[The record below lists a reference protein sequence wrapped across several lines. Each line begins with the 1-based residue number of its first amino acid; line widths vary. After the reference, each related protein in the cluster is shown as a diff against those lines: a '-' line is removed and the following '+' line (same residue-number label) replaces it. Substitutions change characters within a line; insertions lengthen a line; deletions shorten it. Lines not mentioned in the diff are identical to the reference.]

1 MGLTG
6 IPHLHARQVFK
17 EDLVLDYWCVVMIKL
32 VIFDVW
38 NTLLSL
44 DGMHELLALRL
55 HGVVR
60 NRAPNTLLEVVKA
73 VHNEV
78 KSLRIGNEASPSE
91 VLSESR
97 KRLCNRLGITLG
109 DFQGIHDDLLSEASR
124 GGLEH
129 LVVDGAREVLSFV
142 KGLNLK
148 TAVLGN
154 VLLWDSTLTETI
166 LNASGLGNFIDRYFF
181 SDRLGHQ
188 KPEFE
193 AFMSV
198 VRYFGLKA
206 YEAVHVGDSVREDF
220 GGALVAGLRAVLIS
234 GRQDCGVIKSEE
246 FAIIPGIKLLIP
258 VVSEW
263 FRTR

>member
-1 MGLTG
+1 
-6 IPHLHARQVFK
+6 
-17 EDLVLDYWCVVMIKL
+17 MIKL

-44 DGMHELLALRL
+44 DDMHELLALRL
-55 HGVVR
+55 HSVVR
-60 NRAPNTLLEVVKA
+60 DRAPDTLLDVVKA
-73 VHNEV
+73 VHSEV

-97 KRLCNRLGITLG
+97 KRLCDRLGITLR
-109 DFQGIHDDLLSEASR
+109 DFQRIHDDLLSEASR
-124 GGLEH
+124 GELEH
-129 LVVDGAREVLSFV
+129 LVIDGAREVLSFV
-142 KGLNLK
+142 KELNLK

-166 LNASGLGNFIDRYFF
+166 LNTSGLGNFIDRYFF

-193 AFMSV
+193 AFMNV
-198 VRYFGLKA
+198 VRHFGLRA
-206 YEAVHVGDSVREDF
+206 GEAVHVGDNVREDF
-220 GGALVAGLRAVLIS
+220 GGALVAGLKAVLIS
-234 GRQDCGVIKSEE
+234 GKQDCCMIKSEE
-246 FAIIPGIKLLIP
+246 FAIIPEIKLLIP
-258 VVSEW
+258 VINEW